1 MEFAIPKNRINEAK
15 SIDKDTNSKDGE
27 SQIYKR
33 VRRKK
38 NNCEPHKRERNRELS
53 KDAGYFK
60 DKRHSIDK
68 YIKRR
73 IKVTAW
79 CCRKSR

>member
-1 MEFAIPKNRINEAK
+1 MEFTIPKNRINEAK
-15 SIDKDTNSKDGE
+15 SIDKDTNRKDGE
-27 SQIYKR
+27 SQIDKR

-38 NNCEPHKRERNRELS
+38 NNCESHKRERNRELS

-68 YIKRR
+68 YIKGR
-73 IKVTAW
+73 
-79 CCRKSR
+79 